1 MIYVGIDVAKDKH
14 DCHIMRDDGEVV
26 LDNCTI
32 ENSREGFTKLHSLIR
47 SAQRRKEEVR
57 IGLEHTGHYSQNI
70 FAYLKGLDYDVVA
83 LNPLKVNLYR
93 KSKSLR
99 STKTDKSDARYIAE
113 VTAETVFEKRRYV
126 IHDVMVMKSLTR
138 YRYRVQRTLQTTR
151 NRYRRVL
158 QLVFPEFEKHFNV
171 NYRSAVDL
179 IGKYS
184 SPREVLS
191 ADRDRLVKNLDR
203 LSYGRYGKRADELIS
218 AAESSIGVSN
228 VGDAFE
234 LKRLSRLIAFLED
247 ELSLLEEKLSAILE
261 RLHSPILTIPGIGV
275 NTGATILAEIGN
287 IKNFDNDAKLLAFVG
302 GEPTIYQSGKF
313 VQTHSTMVKKGS
325 KYLRNALFLATKS
338 AYVLDPAMREYV
350 NKKRAEGKHFFV
362 ALTHGMKKMTRV
374 LFAVLKS
381 GKPYECPLSAKAEE
395 TKITAP
401 EEGAVTKDPNVF
413 PLVGGDQHLINILR

>member
-32 ENSREGFTKLHSLIR
+32 ENSREGFTKLHALIT
-47 SAQRRKEEVR
+47 SARKRKEEVK
-57 IGLEHTGHYSQNI
+57 IGLEHTGHYSQNL
-70 FAYLKGLDYDVVA
+70 FQYLKGLDYAVVA

-113 VTAETVFEKRRYV
+113 VTAETALEKRRYV
-126 IHDVMVMKSLTR
+126 IHDVMVLKSLTR
-138 YRYRVQRTLQTTR
+138 YRYRVQRTLQITK

-171 NYRSAVDL
+171 NYRSAVEL

-203 LSYGRYGKRADELIS
+203 MSYGRYGKRADELIS
-218 AAESSIGVSN
+218 AAEESIGVSN
-228 VGDAFE
+228 AGDAYE

-247 ELSLLEEKLSAILE
+247 ELTGIEEKLASILC
-261 RLHSPILTIPGIGV
+261 RLRSPILTIPGIGV

-287 IKNFDNDAKLLAFVG
+287 IKNFDSDAKLLAFVG
-302 GEPTIYQSGKF
+302 GEPMIYESGKF
-313 VQTHSTMVKKGS
+313 RQTHSTMVKKGS

-338 AYVLDPAMREYV
+338 AYVLDPVMRAYV
-350 NKKRAEGKHFFV
+350 DRKRAEGKHFFV
-362 ALTHGMKKMTRV
+362 ALSHGMKKMTRI
-374 LFAVLKS
+374 LYAVLKS
-381 GKPYECPLSAKAEE
+381 GKPYASPLPLEAAGQEN
-395 TKITAP
+395 TTP
-401 EEGAVTKDPNVF
+401 DQGAVNYDDKVLPVRTF
-413 PLVGGDQHLINILR
+413 ST

>member
-32 ENSREGFTKLHSLIR
+32 ENSREGFAKLHALIS
-47 SAQRRKEEVR
+47 SARKRKEEVK
-57 IGLEHTGHYSQNI
+57 IGLEHTGHYSENLLQ
-70 FAYLKGLDYDVVA
+70 YLKGQGYVVVA

-113 VTAETVFEKRRYV
+113 VAAETALEKRRYV
-126 IHDVMVMKSLTR
+126 IHDVMVLKSLTR
-138 YRYRVQRTLQTTR
+138 YRYRVQRTLQITK

-171 NYRSAVDL
+171 NYRSAVEL

-203 LSYGRYGKRADELIS
+203 LSYGRYGRRADELIS
-218 AAESSIGVSN
+218 AAEESIGVSN
-228 VGDAFE
+228 AGDAYE
-234 LKRLSRLIAFLED
+234 LKHLSRLIAFLED
-247 ELSLLEEKLSAILE
+247 ELANIEEKLASILE

-275 NTGATILAEIGN
+275 TTGATILAEIGN
-287 IKNFDNDAKLLAFVG
+287 IKNFDSDAKLLAFVG
-302 GEPTIYQSGKF
+302 GEPMIYESGKF
-313 VQTHSTMVKKGS
+313 RQTHSTMVKKGS

-338 AYVLDPAMREYV
+338 AYVLDPAMRAYV
-350 NKKRAEGKHFFV
+350 DRKRAEGKHFFV
-362 ALTHGMKKMTRV
+362 ALSHGMKKMTRI
-374 LFAVLKS
+374 LYAVLRS
-381 GKPYECPLSAKAEE
+381 GKAYVSPITDTVGGKE
-395 TKITAP
+395 ITAP
-401 EEGAVTKDPNVF
+401 KQGAVNYESNALPIRAIST
-413 PLVGGDQHLINILR
+413 